1 MKIVALIGARSGSSL
16 KDKNIKLYKG
26 QPLLLHSVFQAEK
39 SKLIEDVYVSTDS
52 KNYARIV
59 DKYSDAK
66 IIMRPIEISGD
77 FSSDYEY
84 IKHFLDSLGENERPD
99 IIVQLRPTYPNRK
112 IENIDNAIQYFME
125 NSSNYD
131 SLRSVIPLDKSGFK
145 MYTINQDNSL
155 EAFQNKNIQLIEPY
169 NQARQLLPQ
178 TYLHNGYI
186 DIIKTTTIYELES
199 VSGNKILPY
208 IMNNNEDND
217 IDTIDDWNK
226 SLKKS

>member
-1 MKIVALIGARSGSSL
+1 MKVVALIGARSGSSL

-26 QPLLLHSVFQAEK
+26 QPLLLHSIFQAEK
-39 SKLIEDVYVSTDS
+39 SKLIEDIYVSTDS

-66 IIMRPIEISGD
+66 IIMRPIEISGE

-84 IKHFLDSLGENERPD
+84 IKHFLDSFNENERPD

-112 IENIDNAIQYFME
+112 IETIDNAIQYFME

-131 SLRSVIPLDKSGFK
+131 SLRSVIPIDKSGFK
-145 MYTINQDNSL
+145 MYTINQDVSL
-155 EAFQNKNIQLIEPY
+155 CAFENKNIQLIEPY

-186 DIIKTTTIYELES
+186 DIIKSSTIYKLEI

-208 IMNNNEDND
+208 IMNCNDDDD

>member
-1 MKIVALIGARSGSSL
+1 MKVIAIIGARSGSSL
-16 KDKNIKLYKG
+16 RDKNIKLYKG

-39 SKLIEDVYVSTDS
+39 SKLIEDIYVSTDS

-66 IIMRPIEISGD
+66 IIMRPIEISGE

-84 IKHFLDSLGENERPD
+84 IKHFLDSLEESNRPD

-112 IENIDNAIQYFME
+112 IETIDNAIQYFIE

-186 DIIKTTTIYELES
+186 DIIKTSTIYDLES